1 MPGEIYVGTVANFP
15 RRESHHERRPLQRGT
30 SFVWI
35 AVPDG
40 YVGKRLILL
49 QNVLMLAKYVTR
61 SDRCVGMAYSMRTDG
76 LIELD
81 MAYVDD
87 PWTHD
92 PIAEQHLAEDNPFLP
107 FGIEEKPGYRI
118 D

>member
-1 MPGEIYVGTVANFP
+1 
-15 RRESHHERRPLQRGT
+15 
-30 SFVWI
+30 
-35 AVPDG
+35 
-40 YVGKRLILL
+40 
-49 QNVLMLAKYVTR
+49 
-61 SDRCVGMAYSMRTDG
+61 MAYSMRPDG

-87 PWTHD
+87 PWAHD

-107 FGIEEKPGYRI
+107 FGIEEKPRYRI